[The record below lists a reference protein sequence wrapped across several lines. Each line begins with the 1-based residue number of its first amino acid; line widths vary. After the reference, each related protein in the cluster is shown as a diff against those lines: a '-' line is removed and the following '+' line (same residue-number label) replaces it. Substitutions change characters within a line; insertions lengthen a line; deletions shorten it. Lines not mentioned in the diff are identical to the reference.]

1 MKLKGTRESGDTL
14 ICVAPLQRTHL
25 YICLLLQTEHVDLL
39 LVLIINV
46 GSFAQQQLSHL
57 LPLGMG

>member
-1 MKLKGTRESGDTL
+1 MGKLWFALT
-14 ICVAPLQRTHL
+14 PLFISLMQKMQHM
-25 YICLLLQTEHVDLL
+25 DLL

-46 GSFAQQQLSHL
+46 GTFAQQKLSHL

>member
-14 ICVAPLQRTHL
+14 QGTHL
-25 YICLLLQTEHVDLL
+25 YVRLLLQTGHGDLL

-46 GSFAQQQLSHL
+46 GPFAQQQLSHL